1 MRQGAMTRR
10 ILFWGWLAIVLGL
23 FGVGRY
29 YVHLSNLAFD
39 DDPALYLSL
48 DGTADKFF
56 ALWVLAILVG
66 VAALLVCL
74 AVLAVRRF
82 TKE

>member
-1 MRQGAMTRR
+1 MTRR
-10 ILFWGWLAIVLGL
+10 ILFWGWLATVLGL
-23 FGVGRY
+23 FGIDRY

-56 ALWVLAILVG
+56 ALWVLALLVG
-66 VAALLVCL
+66 VVALFVYL